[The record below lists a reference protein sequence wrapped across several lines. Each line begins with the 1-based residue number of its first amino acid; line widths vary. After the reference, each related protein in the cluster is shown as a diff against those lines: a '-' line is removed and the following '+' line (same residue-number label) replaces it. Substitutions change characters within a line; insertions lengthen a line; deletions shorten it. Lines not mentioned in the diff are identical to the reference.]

1 MLPFLDILYRMVS
14 QNAVVQLFSAKQ
26 NNNVLVEKLRNLSI
40 YIPVVR
46 FFINLCVFVRK
57 IQFFC
62 LYQFFSDFFCS
73 NSTM

>member
-1 MLPFLDILYRMVS
+1 MVR
-14 QNAVVQLFSAKQ
+14 VEVGIPTTAKQ
-26 NNNVLVEKLRNLSI
+26 NNNVLVKKLRNLSI

-62 LYQFFSDFFCS
+62 LYQFFFGLFLQ
-73 NSTM
+73 